1 METPTAVERQ
11 SQTENVFGKHLEEVA
26 WGLLLTLTGVIWIVP
41 GIPLPFGTWL
51 MGTGAILVGAN
62 VVRYALDRRFETFSV
77 VLGIVALVA
86 GAGEYLTVDVPILG
100 LALLAFGIVLL
111 LRPLRQKRTTP
122 RIVA

>member
-1 METPTAVERQ
+1 M
-11 SQTENVFGKHLEEVA
+11 
-26 WGLLLTLTGVIWIVP
+26 
-41 GIPLPFGTWL
+41 
-51 MGTGAILVGAN
+51 GAN